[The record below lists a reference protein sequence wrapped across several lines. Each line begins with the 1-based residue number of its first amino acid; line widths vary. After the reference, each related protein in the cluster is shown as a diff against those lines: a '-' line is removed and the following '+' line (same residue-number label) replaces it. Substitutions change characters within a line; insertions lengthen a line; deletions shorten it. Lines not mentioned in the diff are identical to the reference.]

1 MKSKIEEII
10 KKHTDSIVSGD
21 FSPPEG
27 PCPKCLENPE
37 TFKLHGLLLNE
48 HREDAGNEL
57 LHYRQKVDECYSL
70 YNDIKELE
78 QKKRK
83 TGQEKKE
90 LNELTE
96 KIFYTLSLDYQQSKL
111 TPHWGFSPQPGE
123 TYYLR
128 KLSHNIFGIVDHATD
143 KNYVYV
149 LDERIAGAKNGNMT
163 VSLVNRYV
171 AKTIPHWVQHLCIFM
186 DNGATN
192 KNQFMIQW
200 AMELVER
207 NDFESIRMCYF
218 VPGYAKNDVDR
229 LFSRISNSFSN
240 NDVFTSEQLVDL
252 IQNVIVSSGK
262 CIHIKSSD
270 DIVNW
275 KDLLGNKYNPL
286 KNIKN
291 YRDFMIKRNHQGKV
305 VVKHKT
311 CCYYGDYD
319 EYSNLLKQKVDA
331 ALDVDLAEKIK
342 KYSNEAK
349 NCTNDLSQ
357 AKIADLIKMY
367 DKFLDPIS
375 EHLTRVNLCRY
386 CFKNHT

>member
-1 MKSKIEEII
+1 MI
-10 KKHTDSIVSGD
+10 K
-21 FSPPEG
+21 
-27 PCPKCLENPE
+27 
-37 TFKLHGLLLNE
+37 
-48 HREDAGNEL
+48 A
-57 LHYRQKVDECYSL
+57 
-70 YNDIKELE
+70 
-78 QKKRK
+78 
-83 TGQEKKE
+83 
-90 LNELTE
+90 
-96 KIFYTLSLDYQQSKL
+96 L
-111 TPHWGFSPQPGE
+111 TPHWEFSPQPGE

-128 KLSHNIFGIVDHATD
+128 KLSHNIFGIVDHTTD

-149 LDERIAGAKNGNMT
+149 LDERIAGAKNVNMT

-171 AKTIPHWVQHLCIFM
+171 PKTIPHWVQHLCIFM

-218 VPGYAKNDVDR
+218 VPGHAKNDVDR

-262 CIHIKSSD
+262 CIHIKSCD

-286 KNIKN
+286 NNIKN
-291 YRDFMIKRNHQGKV
+291 YRDFMIKRNHKGKV

-319 EYSNLLKQKVDA
+319 GYSNLLKQKVDA
-331 ALDVDLAEKIK
+331 ALDVYLAEKIK

-367 DKFLDPIS
+367 DKFLDPIYRPEWLPVS
-375 EHLTRVNLCRY
+375 ESMKTSAFNTTNTASAELARKHRIELKKSKR
-386 CFKNHT
+386 K